1 MDNIQADYIAR
12 VNGLRA
18 DYLAD
23 QDAVQP
29 ARVDALEERLETIET
44 EMKEKPSFTAL
55 RFEDLC
61 TMVRELTLSYSQQHR
76 DSEALRERLEKQEQ
90 LLKQYGERQLTTQ
103 ERLEKLERVLE
114 HHNLWDGT

>member
-23 QDAVQP
+23 QSAVQP
-29 ARVDALEERLETIET
+29 SRVDALE
-44 EMKEKPSFTAL
+44 
-55 RFEDLC
+55 
-61 TMVRELTLSYSQQHR
+61 
-76 DSEALRERLEKQEQ
+76 
-90 LLKQYGERQLTTQ
+90 